1 MPKLC
6 SLRLPFK
13 FFLQVIRDL
22 FIQGGAAYWQKSRK
36 GSISLPEGAVVN
48 VEFCLFRSSGFL
60 SQASTVAMLNPR
72 DFFFF
77 SNLRAL
83 HFIRLQYAAA
93 SGGRRPTLAAVYVT
107 VSENNAAAPAAVWLL
122 HRPPHYAQRGES
134 ILDSLVPW

>member
-1 MPKLC
+1 M
-6 SLRLPFK
+6 
-13 FFLQVIRDL
+13 
-22 FIQGGAAYWQKSRK
+22 
-36 GSISLPEGAVVN
+36 
-48 VEFCLFRSSGFL
+48 EFCLFRSSGFL

-72 DFFFF
+72 DF

-107 VSENNAAAPAAVWLL
+107 VSENNSAPAAVWLL